1 MYFNVENNPFFKP
14 ASTLADDYR
23 FQLIKHF
30 RSLAQNSRVEGM
42 TFDGYVLYAL
52 LRGADIRKTS
62 HMEDGDNALDAL
74 RDIQNQLRRHIE
86 RTERLEKPVMNF
98 YVMKLIG
105 TPRKERGRP
114 VGLTHEMV
122 LNDKSIEIDFVEIK
136 RLVDEGITFYDSL
149 NHSH

>member
-30 RSLAQNSRVEGM
+30 RSLAQNARVEGM
-42 TFDGYVLYAL
+42 TFNDS
-52 LRGADIRKTS
+52 LR
-62 HMEDGDNALDAL
+62 E
-74 RDIQNQLRRHIE
+74 IQNQLRRHIE

-98 YVMKLIG
+98 YVMRLIG

-114 VGLTHEMV
+114 VGLAHELV